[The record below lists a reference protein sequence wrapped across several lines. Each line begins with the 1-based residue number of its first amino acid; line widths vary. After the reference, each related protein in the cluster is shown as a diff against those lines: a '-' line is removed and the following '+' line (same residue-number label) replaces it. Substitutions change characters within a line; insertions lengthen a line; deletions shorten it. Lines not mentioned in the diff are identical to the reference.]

1 MRVDLKSDTLWY
13 GTAVMIERALGLLLL
28 PLLTR
33 RLTEAEYGI
42 WAQAAV
48 VSSVLMPLVLVSLPT
63 GVVRYFSAG
72 LDASR
77 RRLWMGRSLTLA
89 LGLWGLLALAA
100 WCLPDTA
107 ALAVF
112 GVATQTRF
120 VAVALI
126 LLAADAIFDL
136 LIAYLRA
143 DFRMRSIAALL
154 VLRGSLRFGFL
165 LVALGPLALPFDV
178 AFERLAALQLALVTL
193 GFAAEFR
200 RRTATPPDAAAP
212 SPTVSWRTMLGF
224 TAPLVLMSALSS
236 AHSYADR
243 FVLTHQM
250 GLEATA
256 VYAAVATV
264 VSVVNVAYTVLGF
277 TLFPVLSRL
286 WTQGDRARAAALAA
300 EATRVFLF
308 IALPFVFWLAC
319 VSDRLLPLLATQAY
333 RVPVDVVLM
342 LGLAAV
348 SFGLYQIVLY
358 VLLLTGQGSRV
369 VAIMLL
375 AALLNA
381 GLNVLWVA
389 RFGLSGA
396 AAAAALS
403 NGLLAALAC
412 GWARRFAQVRFPWI
426 AAARIAA
433 GAGLAAL
440 ASQLFFPSVATM
452 PWIGLALSLAILA
465 GVHVAVDV
473 AMPLSLIRA
482 HLWRPAR

>member
-440 ASQLFFPSVATM
+440 ASQLVFPSVATM